1 MVVVAG
7 ETVTLLP
14 FKLPGIHVYE
24 VAPVAESVVVPL
36 AQMVDGEAAVVI
48 DGAVLTVM
56 VNVEVD
62 EHPPEVPV
70 TV

>member
-1 MVVVAG
+1 MVVVTG

-14 FKLPGIHVYE
+14 DKLPGIHVYV

-36 AQMVDGEAAVVI
+36 AQMVDGEADVVI

-56 VNVEVD
+56 VSVEVD